1 MNVSEDSSSIIHE
14 ICSNLSGTIGLNH
27 IYEAQDKASSNA
39 SRLPIANYK
48 PNSMV
53 IEIFTSEEEGNT
65 PVASMYCGHPQN
77 AHFPHC
83 SEVEQI
89 SKLANNAQEN
99 DATRGEW
106 LDIAANHTIN
116 LPIGQKNGTV
126 ETRLLLTGSNKTTS
140 ETYHGKFSLS
150 ECPKK
155 TRADRI
161 EEKVLSKEIARMS
174 RQ

>member
-1 MNVSEDSSSIIHE
+1 MADEVCATIDYLEDEYKSSNAIDNERFMKLEIERFNHRKALLHGVLCMNVSEDSSSIIHE

-39 SRLPIANYK
+39 SRLPMANYK

-83 SEVEQI
+83 SEVE
-89 SKLANNAQEN
+89 
-99 DATRGEW
+99 
-106 LDIAANHTIN
+106 
-116 LPIGQKNGTV
+116 
-126 ETRLLLTGSNKTTS
+126 
-140 ETYHGKFSLS
+140 
-150 ECPKK
+150 C
-155 TRADRI
+155 
-161 EEKVLSKEIARMS
+161 
-174 RQ
+174 